1 MSPVFIGE
9 GSFSMHDGISMT
21 RDRQA
26 AKLDGPEEG
35 AWRSVAG
42 YRQKRARL
50 TFMDGRPG
58 LPQGSCSMWESHT
71 SQLLKDGETLRSF
84 FECCLV
90 YGGGPCTFVD
100 PWKQG
105 FSAPSLN
112 GAETQLI
119 VARRN

>member
-1 MSPVFIGE
+1 MEVCCRIQTKESPPDVYGWPPWFASGV
-9 GSFSMHDGISMT
+9 M
-21 RDRQA
+21 R
-26 AKLDGPEEG
+26 
-35 AWRSVAG
+35 
-42 YRQKRARL
+42 
-50 TFMDGRPG
+50 
-58 LPQGSCSMWESHT
+58 MWESHT
-71 SQLLKDGETLRSF
+71 PQLQMDGETMRSF